1 MKQEL
6 FENNFRELWQLFETR
21 LDELEHIRRLKKKA
35 EIAGFSDQYR
45 QICHHLALA
54 QERQYSPYL
63 IDRLNQLALRGH
75 QQLYQNHSN
84 ILYNIVQFILV
95 GFPATIRREFTFI
108 WIASLLFFGSMLIM
122 AALTYYNPSLIYSV
136 YPEDAVRNFTEM
148 YDPAN
153 KSTMQD
159 QRGAGDD
166 FTMFGFYIKNNI
178 GIGFQTFASG
188 FLLGAGAL
196 FNLLYN
202 GIVLGAVMGYL
213 TDMGFTDT
221 FYPFVIGH
229 GAFELTGIAMAGAA
243 GLKLG
248 YGLLCPGR
256 LSRKQS
262 LIKAAQEAMPLVYGV
277 FFLLLI
283 AAFVEAFWSS
293 SSYLSNTA
301 KYIAGASFW
310 LLTLSYFSLGYTG
323 LNREEKRG
331 SE

>member
-6 FENNFRELWQLFETR
+6 FENNFRSLWQQFEGQ
-21 LDELEHIRRLKKKA
+21 LDELEHIKRLRKKA

-45 QICHHLALA
+45 QVCHHLALA

-75 QQLYQNHSN
+75 QQLYQRHNN
-84 ILYNIVQFILV
+84 ILYNMVQFILA
-95 GFPATIRREFTFI
+95 GFPATIRREFRFI
-108 WIASLLFFGSMLIM
+108 WISSLLFFGSMLVM
-122 AALTYYNPSLIYSV
+122 AALTYSNPNLIYSV
-136 YPEDAVRNFTEM
+136 YPDSAVRDFTEM

-153 KSTMQD
+153 KHFMEEK
-159 QRGAGDD
+159 RGAADD

-229 GAFELTGIAMAGAA
+229 GAFELTGIAIAGAA

-248 YGLLCPGR
+248 FGLLCPGR
-256 LSRKQS
+256 LTRKQS
-262 LIKAAQEAMPLVYGV
+262 LIKSAQEAMPLVYGV

-301 KYIAGASFW
+301 KYVAGASFW
-310 LLTLSYFSLGYTG
+310 LLVLSYFSLGFTRFK
-323 LNREEKRG
+323 REASRG

>member
-6 FENNFRELWQLFETR
+6 FESHFRAIWQSFETT
-21 LDELEHIRRLKKKA
+21 LDELEQFRQLRKKA
-35 EIAGFSDQYR
+35 NVSGFSDQYR
-45 QICHHLALA
+45 QVCHHLALA

-75 QQLYQNHSN
+75 QQLYQSHNN
-84 ILYNIVQFILV
+84 ILYNIVHFILV
-95 GFPATIRREFTFI
+95 GFPATVRREFTFI
-108 WIASLLFFGSMLIM
+108 WVASLLFFGSLLTM

-136 YPEDAVRNFTEM
+136 YPEGAVRDFTEM

-153 KSTMQD
+153 KAFMQE
-159 QRGAGDD
+159 QRSAADD
-166 FTMFGFYIKNNI
+166 FSMFGFYIKNNI

-188 FLLGAGAL
+188 FVLGVGAL

-213 TDMGFTDT
+213 TEMGFTDT
-221 FYPFVIGH
+221 FFPFVIGH
-229 GAFELTGIAMAGAA
+229 GAFELTGIAIAGAA

-248 YGLLCPGR
+248 FGLLCPGR

-262 LIKAAQEAMPLVYGV
+262 LIKAASEAMPLVYGV

-301 KYIAGASFW
+301 KYMAGGSFW
-310 LLTLSYFSLGYTG
+310 LLVLSYLSLGYTG
-323 LNREEKRG
+323 LNRGAQRG

>member
-1 MKQEL
+1 MKQDL
-6 FENNFRELWQLFETR
+6 FENNYSTSWNQFEAK
-21 LDELEHIRRLKKKA
+21 LDELEQFRQLGHKT
-35 EIAGFSDQYR
+35 EMAGFAEQYR

-75 QQLYQNHSN
+75 QQLYQRHNN
-84 ILYNIVQFILV
+84 ILYNMVQFILV

-108 WIASLLFFGSMLIM
+108 WIASLLFFGSLLIM
-122 AALTYYNPSLIYSV
+122 GALTYYNPSLIYSV
-136 YPEDAVRNFTEM
+136 YPEGAVREFTEM

-153 KSTMQD
+153 KSVMQD
-159 QRGAGDD
+159 KRGAGDD
-166 FTMFGFYIKNNI
+166 FSMFGFYIKNNI

-229 GAFELTGIAMAGAA
+229 GAFELTGIAIAGAA

-248 YGLLCPGR
+248 FGLLCPGR
-256 LSRKQS
+256 LTRKQS
-262 LIKAAQEAMPLVYGV
+262 LIKAAREAMPLVYGV

-283 AAFVEAFWSS
+283 AAFIEAFWSS

-301 KYIAGASFW
+301 KYTAGASFW
-310 LLTLSYFSLGYTG
+310 LLVLSYFSLGFTRFNG
-323 LNREEKRG
+323 GARRG